1 MKFIKKPI
9 IVEAFQMTIARRAS
23 NEDWPFW
30 LHMAWQKDRNEP
42 GSLHPTI
49 EGSGEGSLS
58 ITTLEGEHLVSWGD
72 WIIKGIAGEIYP
84 CKPEIF
90 YATYDPIPE

>member
-9 IVEAFQMTIARRAS
+9 IVEAFQMTLARRAS
-23 NEDWPFW
+23 NAEWPNW
-30 LHMAWQKDRNEP
+30 LHMAWQKERDEA
-42 GSLHPTI
+42 GSLHPTV
-49 EGSGEGSLS
+49 EGTSEGTLS

-90 YATYDPIPE
+90 HATYDPIPE